1 MAAYINTGAFLRILY
16 DELRYN
22 LETQSKKNGYAD
34 ISPSH
39 GWIFYNTEEGGSRIT
54 DLAAK
59 AKITKQ
65 SMSVLVTQLENGGYV
80 KKTPDPN
87 DKRAWLLVL
96 TAKGKK
102 VKSEGQQINYAFEE
116 QWKKNWVKKTII
128 NYGNFLLGYVNDN
141 FRCSEFLRGD
151 FRRRGFMLIITIGDQ
166 V

>member
-1 MAAYINTGAFLRILY
+1 MTAYINTGAYLRTLW

-22 LETQSKKNGYAD
+22 LETQLKENGYDD

-39 GWIFYNTEEGGSRIT
+39 GWIFYNTEEDGSRIT

-65 SMSVLVTQLENGGYV
+65 SMSVLVAQLENGGYV

-102 VKSEGQQINYAFEE
+102 VKSAGQQINHAFEE
-116 QWKKNWVKKTII
+116 QWKKKLGEKDYNQ
-128 NYGNFLLGYVNDN
+128 FRELLI
-141 FRCSEFLRGD
+141 RLCE
-151 FRRRGFMLIITIGDQ
+151 
-166 V
+166 

>member
-1 MAAYINTGAFLRILY
+1 MAAYINTGAYLRLLW

-22 LETQSKKNGYAD
+22 LETQLKEAGYTD

-39 GWIFYNTEEGGSRIT
+39 GWIFYNTEEDGSRIT
-54 DLAAK
+54 DLAVK

-65 SMSVLVTQLENGGYV
+65 SMSVLVAQLENGGYV

-102 VKSEGQQINYAFEE
+102 VKSAGQQINYAFEE
-116 QWKKNWVKKTII
+116 EWKKKLGEKD
-128 NYGNFLLGYVNDN
+128 YHQFRQLLMKLCAG
-141 FRCSEFLRGD
+141 
-151 FRRRGFMLIITIGDQ
+151 
-166 V
+166 

>member
-1 MAAYINTGAFLRILY
+1 MAAYINTGVYLRILW
-16 DELRYN
+16 DELRHN
-22 LETQSKKNGYAD
+22 LETQLKENGYDD

-39 GWIFYNTEEGGSRIT
+39 GWVFYNTEEDGSRIT

-65 SMSVLVTQLENGGYV
+65 SMSVLVAQLENGGYV

-102 VKSEGQQINYAFEE
+102 VKSTGQQINYAFEE
-116 QWKKNWVKKTII
+116 QWKKKLGEKDYNQLRQ
-128 NYGNFLLGYVNDN
+128 LLM
-141 FRCSEFLRGD
+141 RLCE
-151 FRRRGFMLIITIGDQ
+151 
-166 V
+166 